1 MLGVGILV
9 VPKKL
14 CSDCGQTKPAN
25 IKYFEVCHQNGDNL
39 RDWCIE
45 CGKERARKYS
55 REKNRELT
63 SRNPQYFSNNA
74 RNNRRSNPKQTLFK
88 RAKDRAAKKGFVF
101 TITLNDVPDIPDVC
115 PVFGFKLEFGSR
127 ENRFS
132 SPSLDRIDNTKGYV
146 PGNLQVISYRANQ
159 LKSNGTLEE
168 FRQLV
173 VYLEVVART

>member
-1 MLGVGILV
+1 M

-14 CSDCGQTKPAN
+14 CPQCGVEKPAN
-25 IKYFEVCHQNGDNL
+25 IQYFEVCHRNEDNL

-55 REKNRELT
+55 RKRNKEFR
-63 SRNPQYFSNNA
+63 SRNPQYSLNNS
-74 RNNRRSNPKQTLFK
+74 RSHRRANPKQTLFI
-88 RAKDRAAKKGFVF
+88 RAKRRADKKGVPF
-101 TITLNDVPDIPDVC
+101 TIILNDVPDIPEVC

-159 LKSNGTLEE
+159 LKSDGTLEE
-168 FRQLV
+168 FRKLV
-173 VYLEVVART
+173 AHLEVVART